1 MPAESPFD
9 ALPLVA
15 ILRGLEPAR
24 ALDVARIVWDSGI
37 RVVEVPLNS
46 PDPFRSIEILAA
58 DGGPPGSLIGAG
70 TVLSVADVERTHAAG
85 GRLAVAP
92 NCDPAVIRAAIGLG
106 MTAMPGVATATETL
120 AAVAAGATRLK
131 LFPAVSLGPKHLS
144 ALSAVLPAGVGVY
157 PVGGVGAADIYDWLA
172 AGAAG
177 FGFGSDLFKPGY
189 TFQDIAERAR
199 YLVQAY
205 REARQRLAGR

>member
-1 MPAESPFD
+1 
-9 ALPLVA
+9 
-15 ILRGLEPAR
+15 
-24 ALDVARIVWDSGI
+24 
-37 RVVEVPLNS
+37 
-46 PDPFRSIEILAA
+46 
-58 DGGPPGSLIGAG
+58 
-70 TVLSVADVERTHAAG
+70 
-85 GRLAVAP
+85 
-92 NCDPAVIRAAIGLG
+92 

>member
-1 MPAESPFD
+1 MPTESAFD

-15 ILRGLEPAR
+15 ILRGLTPDR
-24 ALDVARIVWDSGI
+24 ALDVARIVWDAGI
-37 RVVEVPLNS
+37 RIVEVPLNS
-46 PDPFRSIEILAA
+46 PEPFRSIEVLAN

-70 TVLSVADVERTHAAG
+70 TVLTVADVGRTHAAG

-92 NCDPAVIRAAIGLG
+92 NTDTAVIRAALERG
-106 MTAMPGVATATETL
+106 MVAMPGVATATETL

-131 LFPAVSLGPKHLS
+131 LFPAVSLGPKHLK

-177 FGFGSDLFKPGY
+177 FGFGSDIFKPDY

-205 REARQRLAGR
+205 REARERLAGR